1 MKRFILL
8 TIILNLT
15 GCIFGQSNE
24 VKRAEKVLQGFEC
37 NNIET
42 NQIATSSITNFHQ
55 QTLAANKSKASTYV
69 EQYKNGEDLFDIPL
83 DEVVQQKYQ
92 LYKQACQALGGV
104 APRTKPVI
112 VTNNHQDTSGA

>member
-24 VKRAEKVLQGFEC
+24 VKRAEKILQSFEC
-37 NNIET
+37 NNIVT

-55 QTLAANKSKASTYV
+55 QTLAATSQKHQHMLSNTKMAKISLTYHSM
-69 EQYKNGEDLFDIPL
+69 K
-83 DEVVQQKYQ
+83 
-92 LYKQACQALGGV
+92 
-104 APRTKPVI
+104 
-112 VTNNHQDTSGA
+112 